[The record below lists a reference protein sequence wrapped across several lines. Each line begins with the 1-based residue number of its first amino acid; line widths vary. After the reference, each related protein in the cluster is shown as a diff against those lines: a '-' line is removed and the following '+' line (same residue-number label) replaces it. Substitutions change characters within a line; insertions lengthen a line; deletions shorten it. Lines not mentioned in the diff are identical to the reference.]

1 VAHHGDKV
9 KRKAPAVRSSS
20 DQQLENVELLR
31 TEEDMSGDGQ
41 AGMSG
46 DGQAGMSGDS
56 QAGMSGDGQAGMSGD
71 GQAGMSGDGQAG
83 MSGDGQAGMSGDDQ
97 AGMSGD
103 DQADMNIDVQSE
115 MIVDIMDAEY
125 DLSGVTCMFV
135 IFCLLCLH
143 NCNKLGLSCF
153 NFTQLMQQTM
163 V

>member
-46 DGQAGMSGDS
+46 DGQAGMSGD
-56 QAGMSGDGQAGMSGD
+56 GQAGMSGD
-71 GQAGMSGDGQAG
+71 GQAGMSGDG
-83 MSGDGQAGMSGDDQ
+83 Q